1 MTGTRS
7 CTWKSC
13 PSSGHSPWQTRHCPS
28 YRCCTPEIAVAAV
41 AVNESLLFVVVV
53 VVDDDGGGGVDERG
67 DVLDD
72 VDGDVMHGDEVIA
85 EQLRIEH

>member
-1 MTGTRS
+1 M
-7 CTWKSC
+7 
-13 PSSGHSPWQTRHCPS
+13 
-28 YRCCTPEIAVAAV
+28 
-41 AVNESLLFVVVV
+41 NESLLFVVVV
-53 VVDDDGGGGVDERG
+53 VVDDDGGGGGVDERG